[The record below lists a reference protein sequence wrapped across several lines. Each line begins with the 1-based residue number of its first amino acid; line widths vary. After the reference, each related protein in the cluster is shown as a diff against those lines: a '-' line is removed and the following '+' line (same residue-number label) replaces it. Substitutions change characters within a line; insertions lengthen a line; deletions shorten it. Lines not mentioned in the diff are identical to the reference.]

1 MTENLAAAAWAT
13 LDVMASVLPSVYI
26 GLFLAAYLGRRGIGG
41 GRRLLFAVTAL
52 SGLPPACALSVLLA
66 VGDRTAGMAAVAV
79 AREQAGLTDREVV
92 AANLVAKAPSVL
104 QFFIFSFIPIM
115 TALYPLKIAVRF
127 LAIYF
132 AAFLVISLLGAVYA
146 RIRRRTVAI
155 CPAEEPAATAG
166 VSRRAAAAAAL
177 AETGRPFVSM
187 ALWMAGMTFV
197 AMLFIKA
204 GWLQRLTDY
213 LPVLAR
219 LGLDAGVLTLAGTGL
234 VSMIGGVAAVG
245 AALRDGA
252 LPAAAVAPLLLTISL
267 LHNFYDLFASSLPR
281 AVGVFGHRLG
291 VKVALTGFLVTQAV
305 MLTMLIL
312 AAKSLI

>member
-1 MTENLAAAAWAT
+1 MIEDLAAAAWAT
-13 LDVMASVLPSVYI
+13 VDVMISVLPSVYI
-26 GLFLAAYLGRRGIGG
+26 GLFLAAFIGRRGIGG
-41 GRRLLFAVTAL
+41 GRRLLPVITAV

-66 VGDRTAGMAAVAV
+66 MGDRTAGMAAVAM

-104 QFFIFSFIPIM
+104 QFFVFSFIPIM
-115 TALYPLKIAVRF
+115 TAIYPLSIAIRF

-132 AAFLVISLLGAVYA
+132 VAFASISLLGVVYA
-146 RIRRRTVAI
+146 RSGRRVVRT
-155 CPAEEPAATAG
+155 CPAAGRAASDG
-166 VSRRAAAAAAL
+166 VSWRAAAGAAL
-177 AETGRPFVSM
+177 VETSRPFLSM
-187 ALWMAGMTFV
+187 ALWMAGMSFI

-213 LPVLAR
+213 LPALSG
-219 LGLDAGVLTLAGTGL
+219 LGLDAGVLSLAGAGL

-252 LPAAAVAPLLLTISL
+252 VPSVMVVPLLLTISL

-291 VKVALTGFLVTQAV
+291 VRVALTGFVVTQAV
-305 MLTMLIL
+305 MLTALIL
-312 AAKSLI
+312 AAKNLI